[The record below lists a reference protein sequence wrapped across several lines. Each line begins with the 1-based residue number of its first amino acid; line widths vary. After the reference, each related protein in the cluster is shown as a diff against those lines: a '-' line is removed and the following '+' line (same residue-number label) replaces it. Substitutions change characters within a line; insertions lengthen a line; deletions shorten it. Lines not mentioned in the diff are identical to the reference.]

1 MGDRPSHCSS
11 VACILNLALVT
22 ATGRMWSDMEAA
34 IINTGTFPPISRAQ
48 WLETLRAGGAA
59 LRRGDAPPPLS
70 YSDLQF
76 ENLRQNGSQP
86 GAVAPGWTIV
96 QRVDDSDAKRANHQA
111 QDDIAGG
118 ATGLAIV
125 FEGAP
130 NAFGYGLPARPEA
143 LAAALHNVQLN
154 RIYLRIDV
162 HPSSRAS
169 VDWIVELM
177 RRKKVDP
184 ARLSLS
190 FGIDPAAIFAG
201 NGSLRMSIEALKAS
215 MPPSLAHFFAM
226 GIPAV
231 LLEADG
237 RVMHNAGATEAQ
249 ELGVML
255 ASAVS
260 HLRMFQ
266 EARQPLVYAAP
277 HIGFALCADQDQLL
291 SIAKIRALRR
301 LWAQLQ
307 EACAIPPSPAKV
319 HVETSYRMLSA
330 RGVETNILR
339 NTLAAFS
346 AAAGGADTISV
357 LPHTAPLGLAESK
370 ARELARNAQLVLAGE
385 THLSLFADP
394 QGSSEDL
401 DILTASLC
409 EAAWEEFRQIEA
421 EGGLLTSLAAGK
433 VQRRVIAAR
442 DSRLEKLRE
451 HGSGVVGASGTA
463 ADDSIAMLKADRRE
477 ASSDGVVFCESLPP
491 VRLEELLRG

>member
-1 MGDRPSHCSS
+1 
-11 VACILNLALVT
+11 
-22 ATGRMWSDMEAA
+22 MEAA
-34 IINTGTFPPISRAQ
+34 IINTGSFPPIGRSQ
-48 WLETLRAGGAA
+48 WLETMRPGGVAA
-59 LRRGDAPPPLS
+59 RHGDAPPPPS
-70 YSDLQF
+70 YADLQF
-76 ENLRQNGSQP
+76 ENLRQNGSQSGLIP
-86 GAVAPGWTIV
+86 GVGAGWTIV

-111 QDDIAGG
+111 QEDIANG

-130 NAFGYGLPARPEA
+130 NAFGHGLPARPEA
-143 LAAALHNVQLN
+143 LAAALHNIQLN

-201 NGSLRMSIEALKAS
+201 NGSLRMSIEALQAS

-277 HIGFALCADQDQLL
+277 HIGFALCVDQDQLL

-301 LWAQLQ
+301 LWSKMQ

-330 RGVETNILR
+330 RDVETNILR
-339 NTLAAFS
+339 AALASFS

-357 LPHTAPLGLAESK
+357 LPHTLPHGLPERR
-370 ARELARNAQLVLAGE
+370 ARRLARNAQLVLAGE

-409 EAAWEEFRQIEA
+409 EAAWEEFRLIES
-421 EGGLLTSLAAGK
+421 EGGLLASLAAGL
-433 VQRRVIAAR
+433 VQKRVVAAR
-442 DSRLEKLRE
+442 EHRLQKLRE
-451 HGSGVVGASGTA
+451 NAASIVGITVHTLAESEKVATLRA
-463 ADDSIAMLKADRRE
+463 ERRQPV
-477 ASSDGVVFCESLPP
+477 SDGVVFCESLPP
-491 VRLEELLRG
+491 VRLDELLAED